1 MPRIA
6 LIGLGYVGL
15 PTAVLLSETG
25 NDVIGCDINET
36 TVEKILSGVSPLE
49 DLDIDKRV
57 KVAVGSGRLTATTKT
72 TEAVSR
78 SDVAIIIVPTPTK
91 DGEEPDLRYI
101 EMAAKD
107 ISKALTR
114 GQLVIL
120 ESTVYPGVTEEIL
133 LPILEESGLK
143 AGVDFDLAY
152 CPERYNPEDSL
163 HTIDKTTRIV
173 AGINENSIRR
183 AVEIYSKI
191 TKGGVIPVRDIR
203 TAEAAK
209 IIENTQRD
217 LNIALMN
224 EFALILEKLNL
235 DVIEVLEAASTK
247 WNFNKYLPGAGV
259 GGHCLPK
266 DPYYLVKT
274 AERHGYHAQIITAGR
289 KINDH
294 MPHHV
299 FHLLLKGLNENG
311 KAVKGAKIV
320 VLGLSYKENVGDTRK
335 TPSLALVEDLREMEA
350 NIFVVDPYVKTEA
363 VEKEFHLSRERH
375 VSDLYY
381 AFTNADAVIFMVSH
395 REFANLDLKRV
406 RGAMNKGA
414 VFVDGRRKFSPEMI
428 KAAGFVY
435 KGVGAGRD
443 N

>member
-1 MPRIA
+1 MTRIA
-6 LIGLGYVGL
+6 VIGLGYVGL
-15 PTAVLLSETG
+15 PTAVLLSENG
-25 NDVIGCDINET
+25 HDIIGCDINKV
-36 TVEKILSGVSPLE
+36 TVAKINSGISPLE
-49 DLDIDKRV
+49 DLDLGQRV
-57 KVAVGSGRLTATTKT
+57 REAVESGRLRATNDTA
-72 TEAVSR
+72 EAVKNT
-78 SDVAIIIVPTPTK
+78 DVSIIIVPTPTK

-107 ISKALTR
+107 ISKALTK
-114 GQLVIL
+114 GKMVIL
-120 ESTVYPGVTEEIL
+120 ESTVYPGVTEEVL

-143 AGVDFDLAY
+143 AGLDFDLAY
-152 CPERYNPEDSL
+152 CPERYNPGDSQ

-173 AGINENSIRR
+173 AGLNERATHR

-224 EFALILEKLNL
+224 EFSLILEKLNL
-235 DVIEVLEAASTK
+235 DVIEVLDAAATK
-247 WNFNKYLPGAGV
+247 WNFNKYMPGAGV

-299 FHLLLKGLNENG
+299 FHLLVMGLNENG
-311 KAVKGAKIV
+311 KAVKEAKVV
-320 VLGLSYKENVGDTRK
+320 VLGLAYKENVGDTRK
-335 TPSLALVEDLREMEA
+335 TPSLALVQDLKEMEA
-350 NIFVVDPYVKTEA
+350 DILVVDPYVKTEA
-363 VEKEFHLSRERH
+363 VEKEFALPKAKHIGQMYE
-375 VSDLYY
+375 
-381 AFTNADAVIFMVSH
+381 AIKGADAVVFMVPH
-395 REFANLDLKRV
+395 KEFADLDLQEGRKTDE
-406 RGAMNKGA
+406 RGRCIR
-414 VFVDGRRKFSPEMI
+414 GRTSQ
-428 KAAGFVY
+428 VLS
-435 KGVGAGRD
+435 
-443 N
+443 